1 MKDLLKFPLFTA
13 LITPLLED
21 GSVDYS
27 SLLSL
32 LKEQEQAK
40 NGILILGST
49 GEALNLN
56 DKDKKAILDFTLKQN
71 LNVPI
76 MAGVGGINLEETLE
90 WVDYLE
96 TLPIDCYLLVTP
108 LYAKPGPKG
117 QTHWFKTLLDR
128 VSRPSILYNV
138 PSRTGVSLS
147 FQTVKDLSSH
157 KNFFGIKEA
166 SGKVEDFKKYK
177 ASAPNAKIYS
187 GDDGMLPD
195 FAPHGAFG
203 LISVASNVWPEQ
215 THKIT
220 QACIEGKS
228 VKADLWKKICDC
240 LFLVSNPVPAK
251 ILLYKLK
258 RIKTPTLRPPLS
270 HLEDFDHEKLMW
282 ANKEINE
289 L

>member
-1 MKDLLKFPLFTA
+1 MKNLLKFPLFTA
-13 LITPLLED
+13 LITPMLED
-21 GSVDYS
+21 GSIDFP
-27 SLLSL
+27 SLLNL
-32 LKEQEQAK
+32 LKEQEKAK
-40 NGILILGST
+40 NGVLILGST

-56 DKDKKAILDFTLKQN
+56 LEDKKAILDFTIKQN
-71 LNVPI
+71 LNVPL
-76 MAGVGGINLEETLE
+76 MAGIGGINLEETLE

-96 TLPIDCYLLVTP
+96 TLPLDCYLMVTP

-147 FQTVKDLSSH
+147 FQAVKELSSH
-157 KNFFGIKEA
+157 HNFFGIKEA
-166 SGKVEDFKKYK
+166 SGKVEDFKKYRS
-177 ASAPNAKIYS
+177 AAPNAKMYS

-203 LISVASNVWPEQ
+203 LISVASNVWPEK
-215 THKIT
+215 THEIT
-220 QACIEGKS
+220 IKCIEGKTIN
-228 VKADLWKKICDC
+228 AELWKKVCDC

-251 ILLYKLK
+251 ILLHKLK
-258 RIKTPTLRPPLS
+258 RIKTPILRPPLS
-270 HLEDFDHEKLMW
+270 HLEDFDREKLVR
-282 ANKEINE
+282 ANEEINE

>member
-1 MKDLLKFPLFTA
+1 MKDLLKYPLFTA
-13 LITPLLED
+13 LITPMMED
-21 GSVDYS
+21 GSIDYP
-27 SLLSL
+27 SLSNL
-32 LKEQEQAK
+32 LKEQEKAK

-56 DKDKKAILDFTLKQN
+56 LKEKKAILDFTLKQN
-71 LNVPI
+71 LSVPL

-90 WVDYLE
+90 WVKYLE
-96 TLPIDCYLLVTP
+96 TLPLDCYLLVTP

-117 QTHWFKTLLDR
+117 QTHWFKTLLDNS
-128 VSRPSILYNV
+128 SRPSILYNV

-177 ASAPNAKIYS
+177 SAAPKSKIYS

-203 LISVASNVWPEQ
+203 LISVASNVWPEK
-215 THKIT
+215 THEIT
-220 QACIEGKS
+220 LKCIQGKP
-228 VKADLWKKICDC
+228 VKADLWKKICDT

-251 ILLYKLK
+251 ILLYKLR
-258 RIKTPTLRPPLS
+258 RIKSPILRPPLS
-270 HLEDFDHEKLMW
+270 HLEDFDQEKLIW